1 MECLTSYK
9 LNMYAK
15 SEWLTQVLQKFV
27 DDYERQ
33 DPQPNHPLKSEK
45 KRNVIFPY
53 SSSLEGWTERLYTV
67 SKKSLGS
74 FICML

>member
-45 KRNVIFPY
+45 KKEMLFFPTAVVWRDGLRGCTL
-53 SSSLEGWTERLYTV
+53 SP
-67 SKKSLGS
+67 KSL
-74 FICML
+74 

>member
-15 SEWLTQVLQKFV
+15 SERLTQVLQKFV

-33 DPQPNHPLKSEK
+33 DPQLNRPLKSV
-45 KRNVIFPY
+45 KRKYDFFP
-53 SSSLEGWTERLYTV
+53 
-67 SKKSLGS
+67 
-74 FICML
+74 